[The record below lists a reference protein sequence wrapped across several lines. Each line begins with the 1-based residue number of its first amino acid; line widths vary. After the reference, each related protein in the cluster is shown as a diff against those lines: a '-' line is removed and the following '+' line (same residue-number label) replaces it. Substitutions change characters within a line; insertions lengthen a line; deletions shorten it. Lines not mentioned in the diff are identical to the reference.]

1 MTSVSRAPCAVR
13 WVPMAFPMRFL
24 FLLSGCAA
32 ALAAQTV
39 PTTTL
44 AKPDAT
50 FAEPFSNVSGLRELR
65 TGRVVVSDRL
75 ERTVSAID
83 FATGDITPIGREG
96 QGPGEYGMPGPLL
109 PLGGDSTLM
118 VDFAAMRGLVL
129 VGDRVGP
136 TIPLMAGDGL
146 PFIPRAVDAR
156 GRLYGSSSMMVRGAG
171 GGTAGGSDSVPIR
184 RLDPATSTVD
194 TAAWVRAAAGGAGG
208 VTVRSGGGSF
218 QVQTGLRPYAPQDGW
233 AVAPDGRIA
242 VVRPDDYRVEWIAN
256 GERTAGPPMPYTPV
270 TIGKA
275 EKEEW
280 ADAMAG
286 ATMMIRTSGG
296 PGGGSGSSRAARPQ
310 RPNVDEL
317 EWPAQK
323 PPFETQGVFVTPEG
337 ELWIRVSQPA
347 GARRQ
352 RYDVVDGQGRLVRRV
367 ELAEDRRLV
376 GFGRGTLYTV
386 RRDADDLEWLERYR
400 RP

>member
-1 MTSVSRAPCAVR
+1 
-13 WVPMAFPMRFL
+13 MR
-24 FLLSGCAA
+24 LLILLCGCAA
-32 ALAAQTV
+32 TLAAQTV
-39 PTTTL
+39 PTATL

-50 FAEPFSNVSGLRELR
+50 FAEPFSNVAGLRELR
-65 TGRVVVSDRL
+65 NGRVIVADRL
-75 ERTVSAID
+75 ERTVSSID

-96 QGPGEYGMPGPLL
+96 QGPGEYGMPGPLF
-109 PLGGDSTLM
+109 PFGGDSTLM

-129 VGDRVGP
+129 VDDHVGP
-136 TIPLMAGDGL
+136 TIPLMGGDGL
-146 PFIPRAVDAR
+146 PLIPRAVDGR
-156 GRLYGSSSMMVRGAG
+156 GRLYGSSAFVRGAG
-171 GGTAGGSDSVPIR
+171 GGTAGGGDSVPIP

-194 TAAWVRAAAGGAGG
+194 TAAWIRAAVGGPGA
-208 VTVRSGGGSF
+208 VAVRGGGGGGTF
-218 QVQTGLRPYAPQDGW
+218 QAQTGLKPFAPQDGW

-242 VVRPDDYRVEWIAN
+242 VVHADDYRVEWIAS
-256 GERTAGPPMPYTPV
+256 GKRTAGPAIPYTPV
-270 TIGKA
+270 KIGKA

-286 ATMMIRTSGG
+286 ATMMIRTAG
-296 PGGGSGSSRAARPQ
+296 PGGGSRAMRPQ

-317 EWPAQK
+317 EWPEQK

-347 GARRQ
+347 GARQQ

-386 RRDADDLEWLERYR
+386 RRDADDLEWLERYLR
-400 RP
+400 